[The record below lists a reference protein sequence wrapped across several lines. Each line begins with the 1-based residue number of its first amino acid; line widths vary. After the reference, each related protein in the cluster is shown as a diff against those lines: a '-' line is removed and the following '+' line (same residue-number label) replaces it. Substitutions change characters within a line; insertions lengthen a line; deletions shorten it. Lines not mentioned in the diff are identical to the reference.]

1 MAVSNPNYR
10 IAIVPSNNRAYIPY
24 LPSHKDLGIEG
35 PYFIYVYVS
44 TKITSPIIGNR
55 IFLKEDNTLFLFY
68 NDAFHKVE
76 RIEHIPNVEDNYI
89 KIVSNG
95 YE

>member
-1 MAVSNPNYR
+1 VAVSNPNYR

-55 IFLKEDNTLFLFY
+55 IFYK
-68 NDAFHKVE
+68 
-76 RIEHIPNVEDNYI
+76 
-89 KIVSNG
+89 G
-95 YE
+95 G